1 MRYLTD
7 CLVCPKGMGGW
18 SQENPKK
25 EFSDM
30 YIKYY
35 RFRPKPKER
44 NSLGTLLK
52 LLIGFASW
60 LVAERKEEGDF
71 KYDLKALRQNGE
83 NTEVQK
89 ALEKKQCNFTKKKRI
104 DVANICILYFTTY
117 WVYFINKRWFAVKF
131 CVVYTRHK

>member
-1 MRYLTD
+1 
-7 CLVCPKGMGGW
+7 
-18 SQENPKK
+18 
-25 EFSDM
+25 M

-35 RFRPKPKER
+35 RFGPKQKER

-60 LVAERKEEGDF
+60 SVAERKEEGDF

-89 ALEKKQCNFTKKKRI
+89 ALEEKRCNFTKKKKRI
-104 DVANICILYFTTY
+104 DVANIYILYFTTY
-117 WVYFINKRWFAVKF
+117 WVYFINKHWFAVKF
-131 CVVYTRHK
+131 GVVYTRHK